1 MYIDIPGYNINGGTI
16 QADIITTLE
25 RPDIV
30 ILNRSE
36 KIITL
41 FELTVSFEKNADAAN
56 IRKNTKYVDLCSDI
70 RNNGWNVECI
80 PFEIGSRGHINNRNK
95 ITIAETLKKNRI
107 LIQKKQLYQD
117 ICKIS
122 LLCSFSIFQAHC
134 QPVWQSPH
142 TSTHDPVCTA
152 ALWEPTDFQ
161 KGLFGAIARQ
171 YYLLCIFKLKIQS

>member
-16 QADIITTLE
+16 QGDITTTLE

-56 IRKNTKYVDLCSDI
+56 IRKTTKYVDLCSDI

-80 PFEIGSRGHINNRNK
+80 PFEI
-95 ITIAETLKKNRI
+95 
-107 LIQKKQLYQD
+107 
-117 ICKIS
+117 
-122 LLCSFSIFQAHC
+122 
-134 QPVWQSPH
+134 
-142 TSTHDPVCTA
+142 
-152 ALWEPTDFQ
+152 
-161 KGLFGAIARQ
+161 
-171 YYLLCIFKLKIQS
+171 